1 MESLTVAKVIS
12 MFCLGLITWLVGL
25 IPLIGVRKGWMKSS
39 ESDQSQTV
47 LTIFSCMMSF
57 GGGVILTS
65 CLTHMLPDVND
76 LLSEMREDPNN
87 TSVLAASE
95 LPVAEIFVLA
105 GFILIYLVEEL
116 GHWALVRT
124 GHISASGEGHGHSH
138 GDVTMPVEESI
149 QATARGFLVVLALSI
164 HDFFEGIALG
174 VSKRTTGVYFLLL
187 AFASHKWVIS
197 GTMGLNWA
205 RSAIKPLVAMIY
217 MTVFCGIS
225 PVGVAVGMA
234 LKEANEEHG
243 SDTLV
248 VFQGLATGS
257 LLYVVFF
264 EILEK
269 ERQKNVVGILQA
281 SCLALG
287 FIFMVILGLAEVA
300 SENDEK
306 STNLSPLAFETSEN
320 FAT

>member
-1 MESLTVAKVIS
+1 MEILLVSKIVS
-12 MFCLGLITWLVGL
+12 MLCLGLVTWIVGVL
-25 IPLIGVRKGWMKSS
+25 PLLGVRMGWLSRS
-39 ESDQSQTV
+39 ETEQRHKTV
-47 LTIFSCMMSF
+47 VILSCMMSF

-65 CLTHMLPDVND
+65 CLTHMLPDVNEVLQEALD
-76 LLSEMREDPNN
+76 NN
-87 TSVLAASE
+87 TFPDSG

-105 GFILIYLVEEL
+105 GFLMIYLLEEVVHL
-116 GHWALVRT
+116 ILVLT
-124 GHISASGEGHGHSH
+124 GNLKPDGAGGHGHSH
-138 GDVTMPVEESI
+138 EHLEVPIEEGI

-174 VSKRTTGVYFLLL
+174 VCKRATSVWFLLL

-197 GTMGLNWA
+197 GTLGLNWA
-205 RSAIKPLVAMIY
+205 RSPVKAVVSMLY

-234 LKEANEEHG
+234 LKQSGEDQGGAA
-243 SDTLV
+243 LI

-269 ERQKNVVGILQA
+269 ERKKAVPGVLQA
-281 SCLALG
+281 LCLSLG
-287 FIFMVILGLAEVA
+287 YIFMVCLGLAEV
-300 SENDEK
+300 K
-306 STNLSPLAFETSEN
+306 SDKGLEDTTPAMYNVGL
-320 FAT
+320 

>member
-1 MESLTVAKVIS
+1 MDALLVAKIIS
-12 MFCLGLITWLVGL
+12 MICLGFLTWLAGL
-25 IPLIGVRKGWMKSS
+25 LPMAAVRKGWIRNS
-39 ESDQSQTV
+39 ETQQSRATV
-47 LTIFSCMMSF
+47 TLISCMMSF

-76 LLSEMREDPNN
+76 LLSEMREGEGKSSTLSD
-87 TSVLAASE
+87 SE
-95 LPVAEIFVLA
+95 LPIAEIFVLA
-105 GFILIYLVEEL
+105 GFLLIYLVEEL
-116 GHWALVRT
+116 GHWALT
-124 GHISASGEGHGHSH
+124 KSGHISEDKKGHHGHSH
-138 GDVTMPVEESI
+138 DEVMVPVEDSI
-149 QATARGFLVVLALSI
+149 QATARGFLVVLALCI

-174 VSKRTTGVYFLLL
+174 VNKRTTGVYFLLL

-197 GTMGLNWA
+197 ATLGLNWA
-205 RSAIKPLVAMIY
+205 RSPIKPLVALLY

-225 PVGVAVGMA
+225 PVGVGVGMA
-234 LKEANEEHG
+234 LKEADGGHG

-269 ERQKNVVGILQA
+269 ERSKDVLGILQA
-281 SCLALG
+281 SSLALG

-300 SENDEK
+300 SESGE
-306 STNLSPLAFETSEN
+306 ETTTTTTTPASWILG
-320 FAT
+320 